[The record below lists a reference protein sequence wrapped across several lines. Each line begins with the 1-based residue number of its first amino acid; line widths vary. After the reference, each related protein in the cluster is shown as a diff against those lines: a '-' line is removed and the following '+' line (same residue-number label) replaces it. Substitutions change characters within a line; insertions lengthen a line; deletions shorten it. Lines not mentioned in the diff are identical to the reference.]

1 VKGAS
6 DPRLSLLT
14 LAVVAPQE
22 DVDENAELDE
32 ENAEG
37 KLRFSGGHGE
47 AATYDDG
54 DDEDK
59 RIRAAAAKADDAMDD
74 EVRPVIDLLSPSR
87 GVSDS
92 HL

>member
-1 VKGAS
+1 MA
-6 DPRLSLLT
+6 RLQ
-14 LAVVAPQE
+14 V

-47 AATYDDG
+47 GATCDDG

-59 RIRAAAAKADDAMDD
+59 RIRAAAARADDAVYN
-74 EVRPVIDLLSPSR
+74 EVRL
-87 GVSDS
+87 
-92 HL
+92 H

>member
-1 VKGAS
+1 MKGAS